1 MAEQTQKNKR
11 LGPNH
16 RKIYEDLIRYKFP
29 EQWDEL
35 KPLLEREQLDYFA
48 VNRLNKRLFGDKSK
62 EQLAQSQKYKSYDK
76 ATILK
81 ILDYQKK
88 HQLNNTEVAQYF
100 KLSRN
105 TVAKW
110 LKLFGEEV

>member
-1 MAEQTQKNKR
+1 MDKKAQKSR
-11 LGPNH
+11 RIGPDY

-35 KPLLEREQLDYFA
+35 QPLLTHKQLDYFA
-48 VNRLNKRLFGDKSK
+48 VNRLNKRLFGEKNE
-62 EQLAQSQKYKSYDK
+62 EQLAQAQKYKSYDK

-88 HQLNNTEVAQYF
+88 HQLNNTELALHF

-105 TVAKW
+105 TVGKW
-110 LKLFGEEV
+110 LKLFWEEV